1 MKKILIG
8 IFTICFCLNGLSQ
21 ETKTNTLLK
30 EVAENGCKCIDSI
43 VTSNKTK
50 EEITK
55 QINACID
62 AQTGAYQVGSK
73 LMGIDLSKEVST
85 KNKKKSVDININMD
99 KDSKEYKSY
108 YYEIERYLMNN
119 CPTLKKTIAAC
130 DIAKDKSVSKNP
142 EALEFYSKG
151 QEEYKKENYK
161 EAISYYQQALK
172 IDSVFAFAWDNIGI
186 CNRKLNNY
194 EQAIYAYKKSL
205 ELDPNGYMPLQNIAV
220 AYKFNKE
227 YDKAIS
233 AYKRLAELDKNDPE
247 VFYGIGETYSLYL
260 NDYEKGLENMCKAYN
275 LYVEQKS
282 PYRSD
287 AESIINTIYGEMKK
301 QNKVTRFNEILEQNH
316 ITANF
321 K

>member
-1 MKKILIG
+1 MKKTLIA
-8 IFTICFCLNGLSQ
+8 IFIICFCLNVLGQ

-55 QINACID
+55 QISACID

-73 LMGIDLSKEVST
+73 FMGIDLSKEAST

-130 DIAKDKSVSKNP
+130 DIEKDKSVSKNP
-142 EALEFYSKG
+142 EALEFYSEG
-151 QEEYKKENYK
+151 QKEYKKENYK
-161 EAISYYQQALK
+161 EAISYYQQALRV
-172 IDSVFAFAWDNIGI
+172 DSVFAFAWDNIGI

-282 PYRSD
+282 PYRAD
-287 AESIINTIYGEMKK
+287 AESIISTIYGEMKK
-301 QNKVTRFNEILEQNH
+301 QNKVDSFNEILEQNH
-316 ITANF
+316 ITVNF